1 MKIVGC
7 DLHARQ
13 QSIALLDTETGELIE
28 RSLEHGAEQ
37 PREFYSSLTG
47 PVVVGIEASGAM
59 QWFLQL
65 MEELEIEGCCRQR
78 QGQRERQWPG
88 QCERQRKRAGAL
100 DGQ

>member
-13 QSIALLDTETGELIE
+13 QSIALLDTETGELVE
-28 RSLEHGAEQ
+28 RSFEHGAEQ
-37 PREFYSSLTG
+37 PGEFYSSLSG

-65 MEELEIEGCCRQR
+65 IVKGGMKGDHWGGGKGSQ
-78 QGQRERQWPG
+78 
-88 QCERQRKRAGAL
+88 
-100 DGQ
+100 